1 MEAATENPT
10 CVTCHKG
17 KSVVRCEGCM
27 QIFCYD
33 HLNNHRQEF
42 YQQFQEIQNNHDLL
56 REELNKVKE
65 DPRKHSFI
73 QEIDQW
79 ESNAIELIQK
89 TAQTCREKVLEQTD
103 GHFKQMAVALTGLKD
118 QMTKLAKEND
128 LNEIDL
134 NFLRE
139 RLRQLDKEFNRIPN
153 MTIAE
158 DSTTLVPNLSIL
170 LSARKYTSDDDRKIL
185 FLLFA
190 AVVSPK
196 KKLFKLIIL
205 GRLFQRM
212 NEEVYQIRF
221 N

>member
-10 CVTCHKG
+10 CVTCHKE
-17 KSVVRCEGCM
+17 KSVVRCEGCL

-33 HLNNHRQEF
+33 HFNNHRQEF
-42 YQQFQEIQNNHDLL
+42 HQQFQEIQNKYDLL
-56 REELNKVKE
+56 REELNKVKD

-89 TAQTCREKVLEQTD
+89 SAQTCREKVLEQTD
-103 GHFKQMAVALTGLKD
+103 GHFKQMVVALTGLKD
-118 QMTKLAKEND
+118 QIAKLGKEND

-158 DSTTLVPNLSIL
+158 DSTILVRNLSIL
-170 LSARKYTSDDDRKIL
+170 PSVRKYTFDDDRKL
-185 FLLFA
+185 PFLMFA

-196 KKLFKLIIL
+196 KKPFKLIIL
-205 GRLFQRM
+205 GRLFQ
-212 NEEVYQIRF
+212 
-221 N
+221 